1 MMPKARQE
9 GLLVQEVG
17 DELAVYDQEIHRAH
31 RLNQTAAIVWRHCD
45 GQRSVEDLTVVLQQQ
60 LNPVVD
66 HEVVLLALDQLHSA
80 RLLETSV
87 GRSVDE
93 TRLSRRAVV
102 RKVGLV
108 GVLSLLLPAI
118 TTLAVPT
125 PAQAQSAPTTCNCTC
140 STSCR

>member
-80 RLLETSV
+80 RLLETPV
-87 GRSVDE
+87 GRSADE
-93 TRLSRRAVV
+93 TRMSRRAVV

-108 GVLSLLLPAI
+108 GVLSLLLPVI
-118 TTLAVPT
+118 TTIAVPT
-125 PAQAQSAPTTCNCTC
+125 PAQAQSAPTTCNPTNCG
-140 STSCR
+140 SS